1 MNLMKII
8 QRRIRHQSRGV
19 NAVGGVDAVVSAN
32 VGEGSSRTHVST
44 RSRQRI
50 VQRSGRTQVTHER
63 TTGGGDDDEPAGGSR
78 D

>member
-1 MNLMKII
+1 MNLKKVIK
-8 QRRIRHQSRGV
+8 RRIRHQAGGV
-19 NAVGGVDAVVSAN
+19 NAAGDVDAVISAN

-50 VQRSGRTQVTHER
+50 VQRSGRER
-63 TTGGGDDDEPAGGSR
+63 TSRGGEHDEPAGGSQ

>member
-1 MNLMKII
+1 VNLKKII
-8 QRRIRHQSRGV
+8 QKRIRHQSGGV
-19 NAVGGVDAVVSAN
+19 NAAGDVNAVVSAN

-50 VQRSGRTQVTHER
+50 VQRSGRMQVTHEW
-63 TTGGGDDDEPAGGSR
+63 TTRGGADDEPAGGIP

>member
-8 QRRIRHQSRGV
+8 QRRIRHEGGGV
-19 NAVGGVDAVVSAN
+19 NAAGDVNAVVSAN

-44 RSRQRI
+44 HSRQRI